1 MRIITSDDYGS
12 KLNDITTGVQ
22 VLIAR
27 LKPKG
32 QAIIA

>member
-1 MRIITSDDYGS
+1 MRAITSDYNRS
-12 KLNDITTGVQ
+12 KLNDITMDVQ

-27 LKPKG
+27 LKPKR